1 MKNLTFTLVILL
13 IFSTC
18 LFAQEKSK
26 LKNVQEETITKTIVK
41 KGVNEEVIVTETVK
55 KEKQIIDINDSGVE
69 NQDEIYST
77 KKNKTV
83 NETKSVI
90 KVNKENEAAL
100 SELKKAEQKE
110 IEESKKA
117 QLLKY
122 EAERKAMEEKRPEKY
137 RKKNN
142 EIDN

>member
-1 MKNLTFTLVILL
+1 MKNLTFTLIILL
-13 IFSTC
+13 ISTTC

-55 KEKQIIDINDSGVE
+55 KEKQIIDINDTGVE

-83 NETKSVI
+83 NETKTVI

>member
-1 MKNLTFTLVILL
+1 MKNLTFTLIILL
-13 IFSTC
+13 ISTTC

-26 LKNVQEETITKTIVK
+26 LKNVQEETITKTVVK
-41 KGVNEEVIVTETVK
+41 KGINEEVIVTETVK
-55 KEKQIIDINDSGVE
+55 KEKQIININDTGVE
-69 NQDEIYST
+69 NQDEVYST

-83 NETKSVI
+83 NETKNVV

-100 SELKKAEQKE
+100 TELKKAQQKE

-122 EAERKAMEEKRPEKY
+122 EAERKAMEGNRPEKF
-137 RKKNN
+137 RKKDN

>member
-1 MKNLTFTLVILL
+1 MKNITFTLIILL
-13 IFSTC
+13 ISSTC

-26 LKNVQEETITKTIVK
+26 LKNIQEETITKTVVT

-55 KEKQIIDINDSGVE
+55 KEKQIIDINDTGVE
-69 NQDEIYST
+69 NQDEVYST

-83 NETKSVI
+83 NETKKVV

-100 SELKKAEQKE
+100 TELKKAQQKE

-122 EAERKAMEEKRPEKY
+122 EAERKAMEENRPEKF
-137 RKKNN
+137 RKKDNK
-142 EIDN
+142 IDN

>member
-1 MKNLTFTLVILL
+1 MKNLTFTLIILM
-13 IFSTC
+13 ISTTC

-41 KGVNEEVIVTETVK
+41 KGVNEEVIVTETVN
-55 KEKQIIDINDSGVE
+55 KEKQIIDINDTGVE

-77 KKNKTV
+77 KKNKPV
-83 NETKSVI
+83 NETKSVV
-90 KVNKENEAAL
+90 KVNKENAAAL
-100 SELKKAEQKE
+100 SELKKAQQKE

-122 EAERKAMEEKRPEKY
+122 EAERKAMEDKRPEKY
-137 RKKNN
+137 RKKDD

>member
-1 MKNLTFTLVILL
+1 M
-13 IFSTC
+13 
-18 LFAQEKSK
+18 
-26 LKNVQEETITKTIVK
+26 K
-41 KGVNEEVIVTETVK
+41 KGVNEEVIVIETVK
-55 KEKQIIDINDSGVE
+55 KEKQIININDTGVE

-83 NETKSVI
+83 NETKTVV

-100 SELKKAEQKE
+100 SELKKAQQKE

-122 EAERKAMEEKRPEKY
+122 EAERKAMEGNRPEKF
-137 RKKNN
+137 RKKDN